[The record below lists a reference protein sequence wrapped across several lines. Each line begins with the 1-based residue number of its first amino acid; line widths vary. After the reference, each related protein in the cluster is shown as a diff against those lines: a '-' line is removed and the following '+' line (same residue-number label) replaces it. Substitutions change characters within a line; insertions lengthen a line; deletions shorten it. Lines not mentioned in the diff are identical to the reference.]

1 MYLLVYLIGN
11 GGSDMY
17 RLLTK
22 LGIGLIFLIFSILAT
37 WYEGSEILDRPFEW
51 KYSTPFSGQVL
62 KTNDISSLDYFVY
75 AIKFKPTF
83 PAIAVL
89 SCIYLLIVVG
99 YYVFHKRKG
108 VYTSFLSI
116 IAAILLGVGWYLFSS
131 TTEGAQVISYIFLL
145 SGVLCLVAGLLYYFY
160 PLGRRQ
166 LSFRR

>member
-1 MYLLVYLIGN
+1 MEVCVVYRFIIQ
-11 GGSDMY
+11 
-17 RLLTK
+17 
-22 LGIGLIFLIFSILAT
+22 LGIGVVFFLFSTLAT

-51 KYSTPFSGQVL
+51 KFSTPFSGIVL
-62 KTNDISSLDYFVY
+62 KASDISPLDYFVY

-89 SCIYLLIVVG
+89 SCIYLFIVIG
-99 YYVFHKRKG
+99 YYVFPKRNG

-116 IAAILLGVGWYLFSS
+116 IAALLLGVGCHLFSS
-131 TTEGAQVISYIFLL
+131 TTEGAQFMSYIFLL
-145 SGVLCLVAGLLYYFY
+145 SGVLCLVAGLLYYIY